1 MHLPRSIYSETQ
13 LQGILWLLGVNH
25 VCDLPSVRQMKK
37 LNTMLQ
43 NICGIDTIPYN
54 GILGHIYHVNS
65 LSQILA
71 QVCTISSDLLLFIVN
86 LLLGDCKSR
95 SSPQPSLLSGRLRGE
110 TFRSTPSRT
119 VVKRDAA

>member
-110 TFRSTPSRT
+110 TFRSPRSRT

>member
-25 VCDLPSVRQMKK
+25 VRELPSVRQMKK
-37 LNTMLQ
+37 LNMMLQ
-43 NICGIDTIPYN
+43 NICGINTIPYN

-71 QVCTISSDLLLFIVN
+71 QVCTIISDLLLFI
-86 LLLGDCKSR
+86 
-95 SSPQPSLLSGRLRGE
+95 
-110 TFRSTPSRT
+110 
-119 VVKRDAA
+119 